1 MKFLAGVV
9 HEPLL
14 RVYFCAKKDYVAKGD
29 GGKFHRVKY
38 MGLFDFFRRR
48 KRASASV
55 PKLREIWCGFQ
66 QILADNNEVMGLIGN
81 LEEILL
87 SQEDL
92 DLPYLNSRIWLLDQ
106 HFASMVG
113 ALQKISGGKYPELE
127 AARIRIQEAIHQRL
141 EDADPFPPSPLI
153 LRLEDAGPE
162 ELAALGGKAGNLA
175 RVKNQLG
182 LPVPDGAVATL
193 SAYKLFMEQELPG
206 GGGTLLSRLKSGLHN
221 LDLKSE
227 ALVGQVSR
235 ELQDLIL
242 AQPIPPEL
250 AAALNQEA
258 RRLAPE
264 GDHTLTVRS
273 SGGREDIA
281 ASFAGQYETFL
292 GVAPAEVPDR
302 WRRVVASQFGEGAI
316 IYFKLQGL
324 LLEEAAMGVLIQR
337 LVAAR
342 SAGVMLT
349 TDPAS
354 GSPENLLISATW
366 GLAADLVAGRMT
378 GDEYLVAKADGRLI
392 QARYGRKEHLLQVRE
407 GKLSKQPVA
416 PELIEAP
423 VLEEGD
429 LEVLASYA
437 RILEA
442 HCGCSH
448 CVEWVKD
455 ARGDLLV
462 VQARH
467 LLPTDKVRRPLEDMA
482 EAAAGVRE
490 LLRGHIGSPGVAA
503 GPVLLMGSG
512 RSLAEVPDG
521 VVLVVPRT
529 TPELAPVLPR
539 VAALLAEMGS
549 ATGHLTLVAREYG
562 VPALVDVRGAAEL
575 PEGQVV
581 TVDAYHG
588 KVYPGR
594 VEELLRYQTSYA
606 RHSPDSPVISRVRA
620 VADLIIPLNLMDR
633 RSHTFRPE
641 NCRTY
646 HDITRFAREKAIQVM
661 FGLMDD
667 VAQGRV
673 PALRLLKLKTALPL
687 NLHLVDLGDGL
698 ASHENPVPPEDII
711 SRPMRA
717 LWRGISYPGITWA
730 GPVPVDVGGFL
741 HVLGQSAINPPEKFW
756 DKTYAIVAANYVNYA
771 CRLGYH
777 FQSVDSYV
785 GDVPNNNYINFTF
798 KGGAAD
804 DTRRVR
810 RIRLIAT
817 VLDRLG
823 FDMEIFGD
831 VIRARFRR
839 RPEAEMEERLDLVG
853 RLMAYVRQL
862 DMLMKDESIS
872 QVLAERFLAGHYDR
886 PGEEDET
893 EEAGK

>member
-1 MKFLAGVV
+1 
-9 HEPLL
+9 
-14 RVYFCAKKDYVAKGD
+14 
-29 GGKFHRVKY
+29 
-38 MGLFDFFRRR
+38 MGLFDFFRR
-48 KRASASV
+48 KKKANASA

-66 QILADNNEVMGLIGN
+66 QILTDNNEVMVLIGN
-81 LEEILL
+81 LEEMLVG
-87 SQEDL
+87 QKDL
-92 DLPYLNSRIWLLDQ
+92 DLPYLNSCIRRLDQ
-106 HFASMVG
+106 HFAFLVAG
-113 ALQKISGGKYPELE
+113 LHKISGDKYPELE
-127 AARIRIQEAIHQRL
+127 AARVRIKEAIHQRL
-141 EDADPFPPSPLI
+141 EDASPFPPSPLMV
-153 LRLEDAGPE
+153 RLEDAGPE
-162 ELAALGGKAGNLA
+162 LLASLGGKAGNLA
-175 RVKNQLG
+175 RVKNQLD

-206 GGGTLLSRLKSGLHN
+206 GGGTLLARLKSGLHN
-221 LDLKSE
+221 LDLESE
-227 ALVGQVSR
+227 ARVGQVSR
-235 ELQDLIL
+235 ELQELIL

-250 AAALNQEA
+250 AAALIQEA
-258 RRLAPE
+258 RRLAPA

-292 GVAPAEVPDR
+292 GVAPEEVPDY

-337 LVAAR
+337 LVPAR

-349 TDPAS
+349 TDPAG

-366 GLAADLVAGRMT
+366 GLAADLVAGRMA

-392 QARYGRKEHLLQVRE
+392 QARYSRKEHLLQVRE
-407 GKLSKQPVA
+407 GRLEKHPVA

-423 VLEEGD
+423 VLEAAD
-429 LEVLASYA
+429 LERLASYA

-442 HCGCSH
+442 HSGCPH

-455 ARGDLLV
+455 AQGDLLV
-462 VQARH
+462 VQSRH
-467 LLPTDKVRRPLEDMA
+467 LLPADNGPHPPQGMA
-482 EAAAGVRE
+482 EAAAGARVI
-490 LLRGHIGSPGVAA
+490 LSGHIGSPGVAA
-503 GPVLLMGSG
+503 GPVFLMGPD
-512 RSLAEVPDG
+512 RSLAEVPPG

-539 VAALLAEMGS
+539 IAALLAEMGS

-562 VPALVDVRGAAEL
+562 VPALVDALGAAEL
-575 PEGQVV
+575 PEGEVV

-588 KVYPGR
+588 KVYQGR
-594 VEELLRYQTSYA
+594 VENLLRYQTSQS
-606 RHSPDSPVISRVRA
+606 RHSPDSPILARVRA
-620 VADLIIPLNLMDR
+620 VADLIIPLSLVDR
-633 RSHTFRPE
+633 RSPKFRPE

-646 HDITRFAREKAIQVM
+646 RDITRFAQEKAMQVM

-673 PALRLLKLKTALPL
+673 PALRLLKLKTELPL

-698 ASHENPVPPEDII
+698 ASHETPVPPEDII

-717 LWRGISYPGITWA
+717 LWRGISYPNITWA
-730 GPVPVDVGGFL
+730 GPVPVDVSGFL

-785 GDVPNNNYINFTF
+785 GDVPGNNYINFTF

-810 RIRLIAT
+810 RIQLIAT

-823 FDMEIFGD
+823 FNMEIFGD

-839 RPEAEMEERLDLVG
+839 RPALEMEERLDLVG
-853 RLMAYVRQL
+853 RLMAYVRQM
-862 DMLMKDESIS
+862 DMLMKDDSIS
-872 QVLAERFLAGHYDR
+872 QVLAERFLAGHYER
-886 PGEEDET
+886 PGEDDEPA
-893 EEAGK
+893 EAGN